1 MDFSKVASIDTIN
14 NVIKKLEAR
23 NISAI
28 LVKDKSDA
36 LSKIIDMISEG
47 SSLLEASSTTLKEI
61 GFDDYLT
68 VNPKKWDILKNKI
81 QAESDEVKRA
91 DLRRQLTYTDYTIG
105 SIHALT
111 KEGEV
116 IFASASGSQ
125 VPGYIYTAKH
135 VIWVV
140 GAQKIVNSV
149 EDGIK
154 RIREYVFPKEDA
166 RMKSIGAPGSNIAKI
181 ILFYKEMIPG
191 RVTLVLVNEQLGF

>member
-91 DLRRQLTYTDYTIG
+91 DLRRQVTYTDYTIG

-125 VPGYIYTAKH
+125 VPGYIYSAKH

-166 RMKSIGAPGSNIAKI
+166 RMKSIGAPGSHIAKI

>member
-1 MDFSKVASIDTIN
+1 MDFSKTASVDTIN

-23 NISAI
+23 NLSAV
-28 LVKDKSDA
+28 LAKDKSDA
-36 LSKIIDMISEG
+36 LSKITDMIPDG

-61 GFDDYLT
+61 GFDDYLK

>member
-68 VNPKKWDILKNKI
+68 VNPKKWDILKNRI

-91 DLRRQLTYTDYTIG
+91 DLRRQLTYADYTIG

-125 VPGYIYTAKH
+125 VPGYVYTARH

>member
-1 MDFSKVASIDTIN
+1 MDFSKTASVDTIN

-23 NISAI
+23 NLSAV
-28 LVKDKSDA
+28 LAKDKSDA
-36 LSKIIDMISEG
+36 LSKITDMIPDG

-68 VNPKKWDILKNKI
+68 VNPKKWDILKNRI

-91 DLRRQLTYTDYTIG
+91 DLRRQLTYADYTIG

-125 VPGYIYTAKH
+125 VPGYVYTARH